1 MVKDISTVEEALED
15 IKAGKMIVVI
25 DDETREN
32 EGDIIMAAEMVDA
45 EAVNF
50 IAKHARGLI
59 CVALTGEMLD
69 RLQLGMMVQEN
80 TAKMST
86 PFTISV
92 DAVQGTTTGISA
104 FDRATTI
111 RALVDERTQPDDLA
125 RPGHIFPLRAARG
138 GVLRRAGHTEAAVD
152 LCRMAGL
159 RPSGLLCEILAEDG
173 TMARGPELT
182 VFAKQWGLK
191 MITVFDLIE
200 YRRMKEKLV
209 RREAEADLPTKYGDF
224 RLIAYEGTVD
234 GSESVAL
241 IKGEPW
247 KNESALV
254 RVHSQ
259 CLTGDVFGSRRCDCG
274 DQLSSALEQICE
286 EGSGVFLYIQQEGRG
301 IGLVNKVRAYELQ
314 DKGRDT
320 VEANEELGFPA
331 DLRDYGIGA
340 QILVDIGLHKIRLLT
355 NNPRKI
361 IGLKAYGLEVVERRP
376 IEITPN
382 LKNVRYL
389 STKRDKLGHL
399 FGELREEVRKDDGN
413 DCGCNCGSTAKGE
426 KDGC

>member
-1 MVKDISTVEEALED
+1 MTGEISTIKEALED
-15 IKAGKMIVVI
+15 IKAGKMVVVV

-32 EGDIIMAAEMVDA
+32 EGDIIMAAEKVNA
-45 EAVNF
+45 EVVNF
-50 IAKHARGLI
+50 IARHARGLI
-59 CVALTGEMLD
+59 CVALTGERLD
-69 RLQLGMMVQEN
+69 ELQLGMMVQEN
-80 TAKMST
+80 TAKMNT

-111 RALVDERTQPDDLA
+111 RALVDEKTKPEDLA
-125 RPGHIFPLRAARG
+125 RPGHIFPLRAVRG
-138 GVLRRAGHTEAAVD
+138 GVLRRAGHTEAAID
-152 LCRMAGL
+152 LSRMAGL
-159 RPSGLLCEILAEDG
+159 NPAGVLCEILAEDG
-173 TMARGPELT
+173 TMARASELT
-182 VFAKQWGLK
+182 AFAKQWGLK
-191 MITVFDLIE
+191 IITVFDLIE
-200 YRRMKEKLV
+200 YRRRNEKLV
-209 RREAEADLPTKYGDF
+209 RREAEADLPTRFGDF

-247 KNESALV
+247 KDKSALV

-274 DQLSSALEQICE
+274 DQLSRALEQICK

-301 IGLVNKVRAYELQ
+301 IGLVNKVRAYALQ

-340 QILVDIGLHKIRLLT
+340 QILVDLGLHKIRLLT

-361 IGLKAYGLEVVERRP
+361 VGLRAYGLEVVERMP
-376 IEITPN
+376 IEVAPN
-382 LKNVRYL
+382 KKNVRYL

-399 FGELREEVRKDDGN
+399 FGELQEEVGDHDEES
-413 DCGCNCGSTAKGE
+413 CGCNCDSNVKGE
-426 KDGC
+426 KDGR

>member
-59 CVALTGEMLD
+59 CVALTGERLD
-69 RLQLGMMVQEN
+69 RLLLGMMVQEN

-92 DAVQGTTTGISA
+92 DAVQDTTTGISA

-111 RALVDERTQPDDLA
+111 RALVDERTAPDDLA

-152 LCRMAGL
+152 LSRMAGL
-159 RPSGLLCEILAEDG
+159 NPAGVLCEILAEDG

-182 VFAKQWGLK
+182 VFARQWGLK

-200 YRRMKEKLV
+200 YRRKKEKLV
-209 RREAEADLPTKYGDF
+209 RREAEADLPTRYGDF

-247 KNESALV
+247 KDESALV

-301 IGLVNKVRAYELQ
+301 IGLVNKVRAYALQ
-314 DKGRDT
+314 DNGRDT

-355 NNPRKI
+355 NNPKKI

-382 LKNVRYL
+382 LKNVRYM

-399 FGELREEVRKDDGN
+399 FGELHEEVRKDE
-413 DCGCNCGSTAKGE
+413 DCDCDCKCNSTAKGE

>member
-1 MVKDISTVEEALED
+1 MVKDISTVEEALAD
-15 IKAGKMIVVI
+15 IKAGKMIVVV

-32 EGDIIMAAEMVDA
+32 EGDIIMAAEKVDA

-50 IAKHARGLI
+50 IARHARGLI
-59 CVALTGEMLD
+59 CVALTGGRLD

-92 DAVQGTTTGISA
+92 DAVHGTTTGISA

-111 RALVDERTQPDDLA
+111 RALVDERTKPDDLA

-152 LCRMAGL
+152 LSRMAGL
-159 RPSGLLCEILAEDG
+159 DPAGVLCEILAEDG

-182 VFAKQWGLK
+182 VFARQWGLK
-191 MITVFDLIE
+191 IITVYDLIE
-200 YRRMKEKLV
+200 YRRRKEKLV
-209 RREAEADLPTKYGDF
+209 RREAETDLPTRYGNF

-234 GSESVAL
+234 GSESIAL

-247 KNESALV
+247 KDDAAMV

-274 DQLSSALEQICE
+274 DQLSRALEQICE

-301 IGLVNKVRAYELQ
+301 IGLVNKVRAYALQ
-314 DKGRDT
+314 DAGRDT

-340 QILVDIGLHKIRLLT
+340 QILADIGLHKIRLLT

-361 IGLKAYGLEVVERRP
+361 IGLKAYGLEVVERLP
-376 IEITPN
+376 IEIAPN
-382 LKNVRYL
+382 LKNVKYL

-399 FGELREEVRKDDGN
+399 FGDLEEEVREDDGKSR
-413 DCGCNCGSTAKGE
+413 GCKCESTAKGE

>member
-1 MVKDISTVEEALED
+1 MTGEISTIKEALED
-15 IKAGKMIVVI
+15 IKAGKMVVVV

-32 EGDIIMAAEMVDA
+32 EGDIIMAAEKVNA
-45 EAVNF
+45 EVVNF
-50 IAKHARGLI
+50 IARHARGLI
-59 CVALTGEMLD
+59 CVALTGERLD
-69 RLQLGMMVQEN
+69 ELQLGMMVQEN
-80 TAKMST
+80 TAKMNT

-111 RALVDERTQPDDLA
+111 RALVDEKTKPEDLA
-125 RPGHIFPLRAARG
+125 RPGHIFPLRAVRG
-138 GVLRRAGHTEAAVD
+138 GVLRRAGHTEAAID
-152 LCRMAGL
+152 LSRMAGL
-159 RPSGLLCEILAEDG
+159 NPAGVLCEILAEDG
-173 TMARGPELT
+173 TMARASELT
-182 VFAKQWGLK
+182 AFAKQWGLK
-191 MITVFDLIE
+191 IITVFDLIE
-200 YRRMKEKLV
+200 YRRRNEKLV
-209 RREAEADLPTKYGDF
+209 RREAEADLPTRFGDF

-247 KNESALV
+247 KDKSALV

-274 DQLSSALEQICE
+274 DQLSRALEQICK

-301 IGLVNKVRAYELQ
+301 IGLVNKVRAYALQ

-340 QILVDIGLHKIRLLT
+340 QILVDLGLHKIRLLT

-361 IGLKAYGLEVVERRP
+361 VGLRAYGLEVVERMP
-376 IEITPN
+376 IEVAPN
-382 LKNVRYL
+382 KKNVRYL

-399 FGELREEVRKDDGN
+399 FGELQEEVGDHDEES
-413 DCGCNCGSTAKGE
+413 CGCNCDSNVKGE

>member
-1 MVKDISTVEEALED
+1 MASEISTIKEALED
-15 IKAGKMIVVI
+15 IRAGKMIVVV

-32 EGDIIMAAEMVDA
+32 EGDIIMAAEKVNA

-50 IAKHARGLI
+50 MARHARGLI
-59 CVALTGEMLD
+59 CVALTGERLD
-69 RLQLGMMVQEN
+69 KLHLGMMVQDN
-80 TAKMST
+80 TAKMNT

-111 RALVDERTQPDDLA
+111 RTLVEEGTRPEDLA

-152 LCRMAGL
+152 LSRMAGL
-159 RPSGLLCEILAEDG
+159 NPAGVLCEILAEDG
-173 TMARGPELT
+173 TMARASELT
-182 VFAKQWGLK
+182 AFAERWDMK
-191 MITVFDLIE
+191 MITVYDLIE
-200 YRRMKEKLV
+200 YRRRNEKLV
-209 RREAEADLPTKYGDF
+209 RREAEADLPTRFGHF

-247 KNESALV
+247 KDKSALV

-274 DQLSSALEQICE
+274 DQLTRALLMICE

-301 IGLVNKVRAYELQ
+301 IGLVNKVRAYALQ
-314 DKGRDT
+314 DGGKDT

-340 QILVDIGLHKIRLLT
+340 QILADLGLHEIRLLT
-355 NNPRKI
+355 NNPKKI
-361 IGLKAYGLEVVERRP
+361 VGLRAYGLEVVERIP
-376 IEITPN
+376 IEIEPNSQN
-382 LKNVRYL
+382 LKYL

-399 FGELREEVRKDDGN
+399 FGDLEENVRDYDGER
-413 DCGCNCGSTAKGE
+413 CGCNCDSSAKGE
-426 KDGC
+426 KDGS

>member
-1 MVKDISTVEEALED
+1 VVKDFSTVEEALED
-15 IKAGKMIVVI
+15 IKAGKMIVVV

-50 IAKHARGLI
+50 IARHARGLI
-59 CVALTGEMLD
+59 CVALTGQRLD
-69 RLQLGMMVQEN
+69 ELQLGMMVQEN
-80 TAKMST
+80 TAKMNT

-92 DAVQGTTTGISA
+92 DAVHGTTTGISA

-111 RALVDERTQPDDLA
+111 KALVDERTKPEDLA

-152 LCRMAGL
+152 LSRMAGL
-159 RPSGLLCEILAEDG
+159 NPAGVLCEILAEDG

-182 VFAKQWGLK
+182 DFSKKWGLK
-191 MITVFDLIE
+191 MITVYDLIE
-200 YRRMKEKLV
+200 YRRRKEKLV
-209 RREAEADLPTKYGDF
+209 RREAEAELPTRFGTF

-241 IKGEPW
+241 IRGEPW
-247 KNESALV
+247 NDESALV

-274 DQLSSALEQICE
+274 DQLSSALERICE
-286 EGSGVFLYIQQEGRG
+286 EDSGVFLYIQQEGRG
-301 IGLVNKVRAYELQ
+301 IGLVNKVRAYALQ
-314 DKGRDT
+314 DEGRDT

-340 QILVDIGLHKIRLLT
+340 QILADLGLHKIRLLT

-361 IGLKAYGLEVVERRP
+361 VGLKAYGLEVVERIP
-376 IEITPN
+376 IEVAPN

-399 FGELREEVRKDDGN
+399 FGELREEARKSDDG
-413 DCGCNCGSTAKGE
+413 DCGCRCGSTAKGE